1 MPPVTPAEKKPNQ
14 PPVER
19 KPNVLPAEQLPKTEQ
34 QPSSAEQALAAAE
47 QPQSTPAPLPQQ
59 PAQIAQPVQ
68 QPVSLQTPP
77 DDPVAAV
84 IQQKTANLTA
94 DDVELIEKEW
104 VDVVDDTIEKT
115 KDDPEVE
122 ERAQQELNKA
132 YLKKRFNLDVDSA
145 E

>member
-14 PPVER
+14 PSVER
-19 KPNVLPAEQLPKTEQ
+19 QPAALPTEQLPKTEQ
-34 QPSSAEQALAAAE
+34 LPSGAEQAPAAAE
-47 QPQSTPAPLPQQ
+47 QPQSAPAAPVQQ

-94 DDVELIEKEW
+94 DDVDLIEKEW

-115 KDDPEVE
+115 KDDPEIE

-132 YLKKRFNLDVDSA
+132 YLKKRFNLDVDSS